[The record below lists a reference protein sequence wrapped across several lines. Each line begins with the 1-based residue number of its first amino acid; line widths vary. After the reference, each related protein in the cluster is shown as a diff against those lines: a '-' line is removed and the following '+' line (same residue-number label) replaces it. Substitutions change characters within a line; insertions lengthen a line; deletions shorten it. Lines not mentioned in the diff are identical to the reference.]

1 MRLQLRHVLVGG
13 EALPPALAARFRQR
27 LPHAH
32 LHNAYGPTETTVDA
46 TGDGIASTC
55 SLPVALHLPVY
66 LHVPARIPASLCMIG
81 VDSEPFAYSAGYDVT
96 AEFKGGAT
104 VPIGQP
110 IANMRCYVLDAQ
122 LQLLPMG
129 VPGELM
135 VSGIQLARGYLKR
148 PGPD

>member
-1 MRLQLRHVLVGG
+1 M
-13 EALPPALAARFRQR
+13 
-27 LPHAH
+27 
-32 LHNAYGPTETTVDA
+32 N
-46 TGDGIASTC
+46 S
-55 SLPVALHLPVY
+55 S
-66 LHVPARIPASLCMIG
+66 
-81 VDSEPFAYSAGYDVT
+81 AYSAGYDVT

-122 LQLLPMG
+122 LQLVPMG

-148 PGPD
+148 PDLTDEKFVSNPYSGGDPHHSRLYRTGACPAQHAIYPATASATTPVQTIMHASTQFERV